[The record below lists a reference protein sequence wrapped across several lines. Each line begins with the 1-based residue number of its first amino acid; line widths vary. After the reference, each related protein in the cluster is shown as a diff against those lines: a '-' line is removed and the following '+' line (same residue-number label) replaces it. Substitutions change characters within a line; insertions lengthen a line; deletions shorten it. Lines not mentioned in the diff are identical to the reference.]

1 MSSTSETSQE
11 PMSWLKAVV
20 PLNIWRMFVTLP
32 VFHPLIFA
40 LNEDSVSNR
49 PLMSVI
55 KLVFQFEID
64 SYTAAPQSTFL
75 QSQLPSALPPDPKQF
90 DIAVSNADLV
100 VNGPGPSQF
109 DDGPSL
115 LPEVTVFL
123 YLASQAVAE
132 RNMFVDDVMLA
143 ELHPVMS

>member
-1 MSSTSETSQE
+1 
-11 PMSWLKAVV
+11 MSWLKAVA

-40 LNEDSVSNR
+40 LNEDSVSNM

-64 SYTAAPQSTFL
+64 SYTAAPQSRFPQL
-75 QSQLPSALPPDPKQF
+75 QLPSALPAKQF
-90 DIAVSNADLV
+90 DTAVSNADLV

-109 DDGPSL
+109 DDGPFL
-115 LPEVTVFL
+115 LPEAAVFL

-143 ELHPVMS
+143 EFHPVMS

>member
-1 MSSTSETSQE
+1 
-11 PMSWLKAVV
+11 
-20 PLNIWRMFVTLP
+20 
-32 VFHPLIFA
+32 
-40 LNEDSVSNR
+40 
-49 PLMSVI
+49 MSVI

-75 QSQLPSALPPDPKQF
+75 QSQLPSALPPKQF

-132 RNMFVDDVMLA
+132 RNMFVDDVRLA

>member
-1 MSSTSETSQE
+1 
-11 PMSWLKAVV
+11 
-20 PLNIWRMFVTLP
+20 MFVTFA
-32 VFHPLIFA
+32 VFHPPISA
-40 LNEDSVSNR
+40 LNEDLPSNK
-49 PLMSVI
+49 PAISVI

-109 DDGPSL
+109 DDGPL
-115 LPEVTVFL
+115 LLLGETVFL

-132 RNMFVDDVMLA
+132 RNMSVDDVRLA
-143 ELHPVMS
+143 ELQPVMS

>member
-1 MSSTSETSQE
+1 
-11 PMSWLKAVV
+11 
-20 PLNIWRMFVTLP
+20 
-32 VFHPLIFA
+32 
-40 LNEDSVSNR
+40 
-49 PLMSVI
+49 MSVM

-75 QSQLPSALPPDPKQF
+75 QSQLPVALPPDPKQF

-115 LPEVTVFL
+115 LPE
-123 YLASQAVAE
+123 AVSYTHLTLPTIYS
-132 RNMFVDDVMLA
+132 V
-143 ELHPVMS
+143 